1 MGGTKITIR
10 LLAVGAAFGLL
21 LASGCAADG
30 TLLST
35 RKIQAG
41 EKAILDAKA
50 GNASVDA
57 PAELNVAEEN
67 LNQAREAQ
75 DKKEYEKAARLAE
88 RASVDAEYART
99 KATTEKAKKPLEEM
113 RKNIEGLRQE
123 IEHLS
128 KQ

>member
-1 MGGTKITIR
+1 MGGTKMSIQ
-10 LLAVGAAFGLL
+10 LLAVGAALGLL
-21 LASGCAADG
+21 LASGCATDG
-30 TLLST
+30 ALLST

-41 EKAILDAKA
+41 EKAIMDAKA

-67 LNQAREAQ
+67 LSQAREAQ

-99 KATTEKAKKPLEEM
+99 KATTEKAKKPVEEM
-113 RKNIEGLRQE
+113 RKNNEVLRQE
-123 IEHLS
+123 IERLS
-128 KQ
+128 KP